1 MKIDIKQH
9 GASLSD
15 GYEIYKNGKREF
27 SAYTEIL
34 TFSPTLKLSEYG
46 SDRPIL
52 SIEKSIWPFGIGYF
66 ITKNNK
72 DYLFT
77 SVGWFKKHFKCTVGD
92 LTYNIFGHSNN
103 RYSVYKG
110 DIQIAYWTGQA
121 VTFLEGDVY
130 QIHAD
135 NSADAKLLISFCLII
150 DLYYYNNSGLLSIN
164 FGKIGS
170 EVKKFNHDW
179 TPKI

>member
-150 DLYYYNNSGLLSIN
+150 DHYYYNNSGLLSIN